1 MGGQQSVP
9 IEEQIFNMQFTAR
22 QLNKLSQKHE
32 KDAAKE
38 RKKIKAA
45 IDKGNKEGA
54 QIYAEN
60 TIRKKNEALQML
72 QLSSRIDGVAS
83 KLKSIQAQRGV
94 ARSMGAIS
102 QQLGVAMQSM
112 DTMAIA
118 QNMDEF
124 ERQLNELDMQ
134 GTMINATMAMG
145 ATSTPVD
152 EVDTLISQVA
162 DEASINLA
170 EKFPEMASGV
180 AGGAAAEPAAAAA
193 TQEDELQRRL
203 EALK

>member
-22 QLNKLSQKHE
+22 QLNKQSQKAE
-32 KDAAKE
+32 KEAAKE
-38 RKKIKAA
+38 KKKIKAA
-45 IDKGNKEGA
+45 IEKGNREGA

-83 KLKSIQAQRGV
+83 KLKSIQAQRGA

-102 QQLGVAMQSM
+102 QQLGQAMAQM

-118 QNMDEF
+118 ESMDQF
-124 ERQLNELDMQ
+124 ERQLNDLDMQ
-134 GTMINATMAMG
+134 GTMINETMAMG

-152 EVDTLISQVA
+152 EVDALISQVA
-162 DEASINLA
+162 DENALDLG
-170 EKFPEMASGV
+170 EKFPDAARGV
-180 AGGAAAEPAAAAA
+180 AAPAAAASV
-193 TQEDELQRRL
+193 QEDELQRRL
-203 EALK
+203 EALSAK